1 MGLGKNCRKLGE
13 FTVIFPHVS
22 TLFHTISVEKCI
34 SGPLAL
40 CGLLAGVGCLF
51 FVEIADLAKKAVRK
65 KILAVEKFFFDPWD
79 MWKTPGICWK
89 SAHDTPS

>member
-1 MGLGKNCRKLGE
+1 MGLGKTCRKLGE

-65 KILAVEKFFFDPWD
+65 KFLAVEKFFFDPWD

>member
-1 MGLGKNCRKLGE
+1 VGLGKNCRKLGE

-51 FVEIADLAKKAVRK
+51 FVEIADLAKKAVREK
-65 KILAVEKFFFDPWD
+65 NFGCGKVFFRSLGYVENSWHLLEKR
-79 MWKTPGICWK
+79 
-89 SAHDTPS
+89 A